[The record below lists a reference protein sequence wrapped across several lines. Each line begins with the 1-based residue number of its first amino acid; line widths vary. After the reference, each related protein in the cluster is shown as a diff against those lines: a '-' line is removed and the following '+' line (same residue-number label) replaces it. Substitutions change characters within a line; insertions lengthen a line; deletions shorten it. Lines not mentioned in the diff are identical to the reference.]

1 MSRITSHSDW
11 RHRAIE
17 LFRLNLRRSMKEAQP
32 TVCPVCGTTSIES
45 ASHAGSLD
53 LYRCKKGHF
62 FFDDPGELGY
72 VETITET
79 IQ

>member
-1 MSRITSHSDW
+1 
-11 RHRAIE
+11 
-17 LFRLNLRRSMKEAQP
+17 MKEDHP
-32 TVCPVCGTTSIES
+32 TVCPVCGTTSIEP

-53 LYRCKKGHF
+53 LYRCQKGHF

-72 VETITET
+72 VETIRET